1 MVRRRKGQHIKWYD
15 RLQIEQLLNYGL
27 RPNEISKVI
36 GCCRATVYNEIKRAE
51 YVHRN
56 TDLTEEMRYSP
67 EKAEERYQQNLRE
80 KGAPLKIYDD
90 DNLAKFI
97 THKICEEKYS
107 PEAVLLEIKRENLP
121 FDVEIQSV
129 NTIYSYIR
137 KGVFQGVTLQNLP
150 VLRNAKN
157 KKQTVVRCMRLTNG
171 TSIDQRPEEVMTREE
186 FGHWEMDSVVGKLEN
201 EKALLVLTERKT
213 RDELIE
219 VVETRKSEEVVEAI
233 ERLKEKYG
241 SQFYRIFKSI
251 TIDNGGE
258 FRNVE
263 ALEAVLSDLDNK
275 VDLYYCHP
283 YRSCERGSNENQN
296 RFIRRFYPKGTDF
309 DKALDRDEVLRIQ
322 IWMNNYPRRMFGGKT
337 SSMLFEEEIAKLDT
351 G

>member
-1 MVRRRKGQHIKWYD
+1 
-15 RLQIEQLLNYGL
+15 
-27 RPNEISKVI
+27 
-36 GCCRATVYNEIKRAE
+36 
-51 YVHRN
+51 
-56 TDLTEEMRYSP
+56 
-67 EKAEERYQQNLRE
+67 
-80 KGAPLKIYDD
+80 
-90 DNLAKFI
+90 
-97 THKICEEKYS
+97 
-107 PEAVLLEIKRENLP
+107 
-121 FDVEIQSV
+121 
-129 NTIYSYIR
+129 
-137 KGVFQGVTLQNLP
+137 
-150 VLRNAKN
+150 
-157 KKQTVVRCMRLTNG
+157 MRLTNG